1 MMAPPVVRRALAS
14 RKRRCLA
21 SLATSAS
28 PVTTDRGSERE
39 ARKVLDDV
47 LKNIPKG
54 YNYADLGRVKV
65 EVSKPSY

>member
-1 MMAPPVVRRALAS
+1 MPSISRYVRL
-14 RKRRCLA
+14 
-21 SLATSAS
+21 T
-28 PVTTDRGSERE
+28 VTTDRGSERE